1 MYCMYIRLIEDW
13 YGGVLSHR
21 WMRGAKKVTCVTY
34 SSITRSIQK
43 SKSKIIKK
51 KLVSVSEQ
59 GQLIA
64 FFRDAPRISSCMQKI
79 SERNRNGNIAAN
91 RYRQLNVACVVHCIR
106 SIQAITRTTGG
117 GGRFGGV
124 WWPMVDRTQFFPA
137 LFFFFRL
144 CVFSNRGQFGD
155 WDLGDFPLF
164 LCCKEFRRTKSNPF
178 NRSYIKYKNKI
189 QHACCLV
196 LYCKKKK
203 SCMYIH
209 TILCT

>member
-1 MYCMYIRLIEDW
+1 
-13 YGGVLSHR
+13 
-21 WMRGAKKVTCVTY
+21 MRGAKKVTCVTY

-117 GGRFGGV
+117 GAGLEGFDGPWLTGPNSFPHFFFSFGCV
-124 WWPMVDRTQFFPA
+124 FFPIEVNLA
-137 LFFFFRL
+137 IGTWETFLFSY
-144 CVFSNRGQFGD
+144 VV
-155 WDLGDFPLF
+155 
-164 LCCKEFRRTKSNPF
+164 KSFVELKVTP
-178 NRSYIKYKNKI
+178 STE
-189 QHACCLV
+189 V
-196 LYCKKKK
+196 
-203 SCMYIH
+203 
-209 TILCT
+209 T